1 MNFQAATRVCRD
13 NAHRID
19 PEDRMKHMHRREF
32 STALLGAS
40 ALAVGLPA
48 AAQGGPVEGTHYVRL
63 GQPLPVTAPAGKV
76 EVVEFFW
83 YGCPHCNA
91 FEPML
96 EAWTKKLPA
105 DVSFRRVPVAF
116 RDEPFGT
123 HQRIYYA
130 LETMNQ
136 VEAMHR
142 KVFYA
147 IHNDHQKL
155 DKPAEIAALMTKN
168 GVDGAKFVEVM
179 NSFGVQTKARQAK
192 QLAEAYKIDGVPA
205 LGVQGRFYT
214 SGSLAGSPEQS
225 LRVTDFLIERSRKG

>member
-1 MNFQAATRVCRD
+1 MN
-13 NAHRID
+13 N
-19 PEDRMKHMHRREF
+19 MHRRDF
-32 STALLGAS
+32 SAALMGAG
-40 ALAVGLPA
+40 ALVIGLPA
-48 AAQGGPVEGTHYVRL
+48 AAQGAPVEGTHYVRL
-63 GQPLPVTAPAGKV
+63 GQPLAVTAPAGKI

-96 EAWTKKLPA
+96 ETWVKKLP
-105 DVSFRRVPVAF
+105 DHVSFRRVPVAF

-130 LETMNQ
+130 LEAMGQ
-136 VEAMHR
+136 LDAMHR

-147 IHNDHQKL
+147 IHNDRQKL
-155 DKPAEIAALMTKN
+155 DKPADIAAFMGKN
-168 GVDGAKFVEVM
+168 GVDGAKFVEVL

-205 LGVQGRFYT
+205 IGVQGRFYT